1 MFLRS
6 FVESDLQTLI
16 DLTIE
21 TFRPFYEEY
30 VHPLLGDE
38 LFRHQHGQWEQDYR
52 DQVAAMHDPASGHH
66 VAVAQI
72 GPTIAGYIAWK
83 PGERPKS
90 GQLEILAV
98 SSVHRRQDVGRQ
110 LCEHAIREMKSD
122 GIEVVEIGTGDDSF
136 HLAARGLYESLG
148 FTKIP
153 IAGYLKR
160 I

>member
-1 MFLRS
+1 MILRP
-6 FVESDLQTLI
+6 FEDSDLQALI

-21 TFRPFYEEY
+21 TFRPFYEDY

-38 LFRHQHGQWEQDYR
+38 LFRHQHGHWQQDYR
-52 DQVAAMHDPASGHH
+52 VEVAALHDPGAGRH
-66 VAVAQI
+66 VVVAQI
-72 GPTIAGYIAWK
+72 GPDIAGYVAWR

-90 GQLEILAV
+90 GQIDILAV
-98 SSVHRRQDVGRQ
+98 SSPHRRQDVGRR
-110 LCEHAIREMKSD
+110 LCEHAIREMKAD
-122 GIEVVEIGTGDDSF
+122 GVEVVGVGTGDDAF
-136 HLAARGLYESLG
+136 HLGARALYESLG